1 METNEIS
8 KNEENFGITTQRLP
22 RDYPETTQRLSGVH
36 PKNIQSII
44 MTKRDEI
51 IRVIKENPK
60 ITQAEMADLLGLTID
75 GVKYHIKKLK
85 SEGILERIGSDY
97 GGYWNIK
104 DV

>member
-1 METNEIS
+1 
-8 KNEENFGITTQRLP
+8 
-22 RDYPETTQRLSGVH
+22 
-36 PKNIQSII
+36 

-51 IRVIKENPK
+51 ISVIMENPK

-85 SEGILERIGSDY
+85 SDGVLERIGSDY
-97 GGYWNIK
+97 GGYWRIK